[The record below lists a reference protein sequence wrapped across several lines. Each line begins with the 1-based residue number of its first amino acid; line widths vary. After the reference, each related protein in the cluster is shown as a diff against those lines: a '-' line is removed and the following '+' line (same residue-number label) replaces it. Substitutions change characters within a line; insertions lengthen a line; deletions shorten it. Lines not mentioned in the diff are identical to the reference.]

1 MISTFDKRVVQ
12 VGAIYDLF
20 ATVALA
26 VPFSLT
32 YVLSSIQALDAALG
46 FNTRFASLDPT
57 SHFLINLGGCAYVI
71 WALARLRNPG
81 RELAR
86 LDSWLRLMV
95 VLCQIWAVGQGA
107 TPVLLGLAA
116 ILAVIGILEF
126 RQGGVAARRRP
137 VAS

>member
-12 VGAIYDLF
+12 VGAIYDLL

-26 VPFSLT
+26 VPISLA
-32 YVLSSIQALDAALG
+32 YVLSAIQALDEALG
-46 FNTRFASLDPT
+46 FNTRFESLDPT
-57 SHFLINLGGCAYVI
+57 AHFLINLGGCAYVI

-86 LDSWLRLMV
+86 LDAWLRLMV
-95 VLCQIWAVGQGA
+95 VLCQIWAVIQGA
-107 TPVLLGLAA
+107 TPVLFGLAA

-126 RQGGVAARRRP
+126 RQGGPATRGRQVAG
-137 VAS
+137 